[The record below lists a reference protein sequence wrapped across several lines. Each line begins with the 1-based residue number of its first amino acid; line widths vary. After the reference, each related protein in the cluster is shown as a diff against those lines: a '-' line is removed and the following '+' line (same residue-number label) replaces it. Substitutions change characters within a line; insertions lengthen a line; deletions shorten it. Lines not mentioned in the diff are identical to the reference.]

1 MQNINNEIPQT
12 RDKTQANSQIR
23 VLIGIYLSLLAFTL
37 TLLLIFAKIPLEV
50 QQIIVIIIAFLILMS
65 FASFKQIINPGTK
78 KTFLDK
84 FQTHFDN
91 RIITY
96 NNSHYYE
103 NQNLYYSQH
112 KNIVEAATQ
121 IQQLLEQLS
130 ANHSVLNEQD
140 KVIEANWVETIED
153 IEESRHQK
161 LTDEERR
168 VVAKVMTE
176 IENNNP
182 LKDRL
187 LKALKAGG
195 IAAFK
200 ELVRHPLT
208 GFVFAAIETWQ
219 ENELNNITTTV
230 TNHNKEE

>member
-1 MQNINNEIPQT
+1 MQNINHEIPPTNRQ
-12 RDKTQANSQIR
+12 KQGNSKII
-23 VLIGIYLSLLAFTL
+23 VLIGIYLSSLAFAL
-37 TLLLIFAKIPLEV
+37 TLLLIFAKMPLEV
-50 QQIIVIIIAFLILMS
+50 QQVLVILIAFLILMS
-65 FASFKQIINPGTK
+65 FASFKQIINPATK

-91 RIITY
+91 RVITY

-130 ANHSVLNEQD
+130 ENYSVVNEQD

-161 LTDEERR
+161 LTDKERII
-168 VVAKVMTE
+168 VAKVMTE

-182 LKDRL
+182 FKDRL

-195 IAAFK
+195 VAAFK

-219 ENELNNITTTV
+219 ENELNDIAKTGINY
-230 TNHNKEE
+230 NKEE